1 MPLNDSQ
8 QAAAAVM
15 AAAGYQ
21 PRPGGNGPGSPGL
34 NPQQQVILDAFS
46 TETYV
51 ANRIDVQHEPIWDT
65 IAFSNGATT
74 AASFYGSTGYPI
86 GCSATLPNNGHVSG
100 TADTLN
106 TNNSQFFVNLGSQ
119 AGKTP
124 AQCGN
129 LATSKRLDAPEAF
142 AIFGFRLFW
151 NETISYYDLQ
161 FILNNFALQ
170 FIIGQKAYNTGP
182 LRFYQAGGGISGFSS
197 NSSTQFLTNGVPGR
211 EAMHKLAIPLVIEN
225 QASFFGQFLG
235 NSYVVQTST
244 AGGQGVQIQLLLDG
258 LHARGVQ

>member
-1 MPLNDSQ
+1 MATNLTDAQ
-8 QAAAAVM
+8 QAAGAVM
-15 AAAGYQ
+15 AAAGF
-21 PRPGGNGPGSPGL
+21 RPGASPGL

-65 IAFSNGATT
+65 IGYSNGAQ
-74 AASFYGSTGYPI
+74 AAAGFYNATGYPV
-86 GCSATLPNNGHVSG
+86 GFSGNFPTGHTAG
-100 TADTLN
+100 TADTITPN
-106 TNNSQFFVNLGSQ
+106 TSQFFVNLGSNS
-119 AGKTP
+119 GKTP
-124 AQCGN
+124 AQCGT

-151 NETISYYDLQ
+151 QETISMLDLET
-161 FILNNFALQ
+161 ILNNFALQ
-170 FIIGQKAYNTGP
+170 FIIGQKPYNTGP
-182 LRFYQAGGGISGFSS
+182 LRFYQSGGGISGATS

-225 QASFFGQFLG
+225 QASFYGQLIG
-235 NSYVVQTST
+235 NNYQVATAA
-244 AGGQGVQIQLLLDG
+244 AGGQGVQIQLVLDG